1 MYCLMCGKLIEE
13 GNWKDVLF
21 SEDPLCQECRQQWNK
36 KKIHFRL
43 DGVNVNADYV
53 YNAALSSAL
62 IQFKECGDEALKNVF
77 LYEVKKKIQ
86 RKYKG
91 YTICFMPSALEKQKL
106 RGFNH
111 LEEMYSC
118 LHMPMIDP
126 FMKTSSKSQKQLP
139 GYLRRNMVHE
149 IALKSG
155 IVLPKKCLLV
165 DDTITTGS
173 TLKGA
178 LHCLNQQV
186 KDIEIYCVSAN
197 ETWI

>member
-1 MYCLMCGKLIEE
+1 
-13 GNWKDVLF
+13 
-21 SEDPLCQECRQQWNK
+21 
-36 KKIHFRL
+36 
-43 DGVNVNADYV
+43 
-53 YNAALSSAL
+53 
-62 IQFKECGDEALKNVF
+62 
-77 LYEVKKKIQ
+77 
-86 RKYKG
+86 
-91 YTICFMPSALEKQKL
+91 
-106 RGFNH
+106 
-111 LEEMYSC
+111 
-118 LHMPMIDP
+118 MPMIDP
-126 FMKTSSKSQKQLP
+126 FMKTSSESQKQLP